1 MRGNRDEEERRP
13 NRSPLLLG
21 PAPQCFLIPV
31 LVVTCSSIGKR
42 MPSWKL
48 GMGVLG
54 DLAMGRKQFL
64 LLGSGGLHCR
74 LTAWPVWRGKHL
86 ED

>member
-1 MRGNRDEEERRP
+1 MRGSGDEEETRP
-13 NRSPLLLG
+13 NRSHFLPG

-31 LVVTCSSIGKR
+31 LVVTCSSTGKR
-42 MPSWKL
+42 VPSWKL

-54 DLAMGRKQFL
+54 DPAPGRKQFL
-64 LLGSGGLHCR
+64 LLGAGVLHRR
-74 LTAWPVWRGKHL
+74 LIAWPVWWGKHL